1 MKICS
6 DPVLFIGGVRHPP
19 DEAKCRRGG
28 EFLVGEVAGPCRELE
43 LLGLLLLHILEHQ
56 RELLGVWTDLET
68 SNIGS
73 A

>member
-6 DPVLFIGGVRHPP
+6 DPVLFIGGV
-19 DEAKCRRGG
+19 GG

-68 SNIGS
+68 INIGS